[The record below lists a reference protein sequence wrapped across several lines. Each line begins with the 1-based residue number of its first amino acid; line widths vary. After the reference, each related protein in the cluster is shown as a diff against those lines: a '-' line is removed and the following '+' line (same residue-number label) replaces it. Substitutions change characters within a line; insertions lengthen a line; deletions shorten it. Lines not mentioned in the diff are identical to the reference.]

1 VADEP
6 EEKPDGDAPA
16 EGADDAPARETAV
29 GHQVVEAGDA
39 GKPAADEGATEV
51 FFSRAEPEPAGG
63 GDSELNPQPL
73 PPEEAQPAAAPT
85 TPPTGTSP
93 AGADREAAESRGQF
107 EQKPEIYIAGAF
119 VAAFAIGKLFK
130 KLTGGDD

>member
-16 EGADDAPARETAV
+16 EGAGDAPARETAV

-51 FFSRAEPEPAGG
+51 FFSRAEPAASP
-63 GDSELNPQPL
+63 
-73 PPEEAQPAAAPT
+73 QPAAAPA
-85 TPPTGTSP
+85 TPPSGSSP
-93 AGADREAAESRGQF
+93 AGADRKAGASHGQF
-107 EQKPEIYIAGAF
+107 EQKPELYIVGAF
-119 VAAFAIGKLFK
+119 VGAFVIGKLFR
-130 KLTGGDD
+130 KLTGGDG